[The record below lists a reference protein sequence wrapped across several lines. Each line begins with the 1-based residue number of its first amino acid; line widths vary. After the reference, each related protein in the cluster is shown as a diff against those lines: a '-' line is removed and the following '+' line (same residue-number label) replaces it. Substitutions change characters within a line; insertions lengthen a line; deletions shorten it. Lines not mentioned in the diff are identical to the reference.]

1 MNKKVFQKEV
11 MSHNLIGFI
20 TFTVL
25 NMIDEYIYQ
34 DTVWWILF
42 NVVNKLCTYNTS

>member
-20 TFTVL
+20 TFSVL
-25 NMIDEYIYQ
+25 NMIRVYIPRQ
-34 DTVWWILF
+34 LSGEFCLMW
-42 NVVNKLCTYNTS
+42 